1 MSELKRSTTL
11 RMVTVLA
18 TVAGVAAVV
27 LLLRG
32 APAQAQVQVQGPMS
46 APACQCSAPVS
57 ITGMTSRVAH
67 CLCGPM
73 SCAIT
78 ETGDARQAPVMQC
91 VRQ

>member
-11 RMVTVLA
+11 QIATVL
-18 TVAGVAAVV
+18 TMGVGVAAVV

-32 APAQAQVQVQGPMS
+32 APAQAQAQGPMS
-46 APACQCSAPVS
+46 APACQCSSPVS

-67 CLCGPM
+67 CICGVM

-78 ETGDARQAPVMQC
+78 EIGDATRHAPVMQC

>member
-1 MSELKRSTTL
+1 MSELKRFTTR
-11 RMVTVLA
+11 RMATVLA
-18 TVAGVAAVV
+18 TVASVAAVV

-32 APAQAQVQVQGPMS
+32 APAQAQAQGPMS

-67 CLCGPM
+67 CMCGVM

-78 ETGDARQAPVMQC
+78 ETGDATRHAPVMQC

>member
-1 MSELKRSTTL
+1 MAA
-11 RMVTVLA
+11 VLA
-18 TVAGVAAVV
+18 TVAAAVV

-67 CLCGPM
+67 CMCGAM

-78 ETGDARQAPVMQC
+78 ESGDAARHAPVMQC